1 MPDDASLPDPATA
14 EEVPQVLIGIS
25 FDDVFRAQ
33 EFMTA
38 LSRLVSKDSL
48 ALHDAVLVVKDAKG
62 DTKVVET
69 IDPQPGRS
77 ALSGGM
83 WAGLFGLL
91 LGGPVGWIAGAAL
104 GAGAGAVT
112 AKVIDL
118 GISDAWVAWFKDTVQ
133 PDTATVAMLATDIDE
148 DVLVAEVSRFAGGRL
163 VYGNLESDML
173 DRVATALGQPGFRN
187 P

>member
-1 MPDDASLPDPATA
+1 MNDLDPVPETDDG
-14 EEVPQVLIGIS
+14 VPQVLIGIS
-25 FDDVFRAQ
+25 FEDSFRAQ

-38 LSRLVSKDSL
+38 LSRLVSRKSL
-48 ALHDAVLVVKDAKG
+48 ALHDAVLVVKDAAG

-69 IDPQPGRS
+69 IDPQPGKA

-112 AKVIDL
+112 AKVMDL
-118 GISDAWVAWFKDTVQ
+118 GISDDWVAWFKDSVQ
-133 PDTATVAMLATDIDE
+133 PDTATVAMLATGIDT
-148 DVLVAEVSRFAGGRL
+148 DVLVDEVARFKGGRL
-163 VYGNLESDML
+163 VYGNLEPDTL
-173 DRVATALGQPGFRN
+173 DRIADALGQSGFRN